1 MRAARRRAAR
11 PRPLAAPRAAARAS
25 PAPRATRGAS
35 LVRVAPRRRPRARL
49 DASAPRDD
57 DAPSSSAPHDDA
69 SSSSSS
75 AAQLA
80 RILRAV
86 SDAGTPFLPPAAGP
100 GPLLLPLHPDVAYEL
115 EPGLAADGG
124 ALHACR
130 GRDAYAALAA
140 RARVPGSCDRELVRC
155 RLAVTRA
162 AATGPTTATVRWEA
176 RFVPQK
182 LEWMLVAAERW
193 PAVLGGPRRVVEY
206 DILDRIGE
214 LSRFRWRALW
224 TLFRVAATE
233 GEMRVPV
240 ALVRGTS
247 VLGFEEEPT
256 SNALALRKHVETIEL
271 VALINGDAVRNKR
284 ICRDLLEFL
293 DARKPPKMPLK
304 EWDDAIVECV
314 RWYDVPGM
322 GQFDVDGLEDG
333 DEREAVYADAIAAL
347 GFFTAVLLAFA
358 WAVGGWYLK
367 GLERDRALVEM
378 LERSGY
384 N

>member
-1 MRAARRRAAR
+1 MRAAPAARRVRAPSPRLARRRAG
-11 PRPLAAPRAAARAS
+11 

-115 EPGLAADGG
+115 ERARAADGG

-130 GRDAYAALAA
+130 GRDAYAMLAA

-155 RLAVTRA
+155 RLAATRA
-162 AATGPTTATVRWEA
+162 AATGPTTATVRWERA
-176 RFVPQK
+176 SSPKSSSGCSSRRSGGRRFY
-182 LEWMLVAAERW
+182 W
-193 PAVLGGPRRVVEY
+193 GPRRVVEY

-247 VLGFEEEPT
+247 VLGFRRTDVKRARARRT
-256 SNALALRKHVETIEL
+256 SR
-271 VALINGDAVRNKR
+271 
-284 ICRDLLEFL
+284 
-293 DARKPPKMPLK
+293 
-304 EWDDAIVECV
+304 
-314 RWYDVPGM
+314 
-322 GQFDVDGLEDG
+322 
-333 DEREAVYADAIAAL
+333 
-347 GFFTAVLLAFA
+347 
-358 WAVGGWYLK
+358 
-367 GLERDRALVEM
+367 
-378 LERSGY
+378 RSSSSP
-384 N
+384 

>member
-1 MRAARRRAAR
+1 MRAAPAARRVHVDVLARRRAD
-11 PRPLAAPRAAARAS
+11 

-57 DAPSSSAPHDDA
+57 APPSSAPRDDAPSSS
-69 SSSSSS
+69 SSS
-75 AAQLA
+75 AQLA

-86 SDAGTPFLPPAAGP
+86 SDAGTPFLPPAGA
-100 GPLLLPLHPDVAYEL
+100 LLLPLHPDVAYEL

-140 RARVPGSCDRELVRC
+140 RAPGSCDRELVRC

-162 AATGPTTATVRWEA
+162 AATGPTSATVRWEA

-193 PAVLGGPRRVVEY
+193 PEVFGGPRRVVEF
-206 DILDRIGE
+206 DILDRVGE

-247 VLGFEEEPT
+247 VLGFEEDPT
-256 SNALALRKHVETIEL
+256 SNALALRRHVETIEL
-271 VALINGDAVRNKR
+271 VALVNGDEVRNKR

-333 DEREAVYADAIAAL
+333 EEREAVYADAIAAL

-384 N
+384 D

>member
-1 MRAARRRAAR
+1 MRAAPAPRRVRAPSPRLARRRAG
-11 PRPLAAPRAAARAS
+11 

-57 DAPSSSAPHDDA
+57 APPSSAPRDDAPSSS
-69 SSSSSS
+69 SST
-75 AAQLA
+75 AQLA

-140 RARVPGSCDRELVRC
+140 RAPGSCDRELVRC

-162 AATGPTTATVRWEA
+162 AATGPTSATVRWEA

-193 PAVLGGPRRVVEY
+193 PEVFGGPRRVVEF
-206 DILDRIGE
+206 DILDRVGE

-247 VLGFEEEPT
+247 VLGFEEDPT
-256 SNALALRKHVETIEL
+256 SNALALRRHVETIEL
-271 VALINGDAVRNKR
+271 VALVNGDEVRNKR

-304 EWDDAIVECV
+304 EWDDVILECV

>member
-1 MRAARRRAAR
+1 MRAAPAPRRVRAPSPRLARRRAG
-11 PRPLAAPRAAARAS
+11 

-57 DAPSSSAPHDDA
+57 APPSSAPRDDAPSSS
-69 SSSSSS
+69 SSS
-75 AAQLA
+75 AQLA

-86 SDAGTPFLPPAAGP
+86 SDAGTPFLPPGPAGP
-100 GPLLLPLHPDVAYEL
+100 GPPLLPLHPDVAYEL

-140 RARVPGSCDRELVRC
+140 RAPGSCDRELVRC

-162 AATGPTTATVRWEA
+162 AATGPTSATVRWEA

-182 LEWMLVAAERW
+182 LEWMLVVAERW
-193 PAVLGGPRRVVEY
+193 PEVFGGPRRVVEF
-206 DILDRIGE
+206 DILDRVGE

-247 VLGFEEEPT
+247 VLGFEEDPT
-256 SNALALRKHVETIEL
+256 SNALALRRHVETIEL
-271 VALINGDAVRNKR
+271 VALVNGDEVRNKR

-304 EWDDAIVECV
+304 EWDDAIMECV

-333 DEREAVYADAIAAL
+333 EEREAVYADAIAAL

>member
-1 MRAARRRAAR
+1 MRAAPAARRVHVDVLARRRAG
-11 PRPLAAPRAAARAS
+11 

-57 DAPSSSAPHDDA
+57 APPSSAPRDDAPSSS
-69 SSSSSS
+69 SSS
-75 AAQLA
+75 AQLA

-86 SDAGTPFLPPAAGP
+86 SDAGTPFLPPAGPAGA
-100 GPLLLPLHPDVAYEL
+100 LLLPLHPDVAYEL

-140 RARVPGSCDRELVRC
+140 RAPGSCDRELVRC

-162 AATGPTTATVRWEA
+162 AATGPTSATVRWEA

-193 PAVLGGPRRVVEY
+193 PEVFGGPRRVVEF
-206 DILDRIGE
+206 DILDRVGE

-247 VLGFEEEPT
+247 VLGFEEDPT
-256 SNALALRKHVETIEL
+256 SNALALRRHVETIEL
-271 VALINGDAVRNKR
+271 VALVNGDEVRNKR

-333 DEREAVYADAIAAL
+333 EEREAVYADAIAAL

-384 N
+384 D

>member
-1 MRAARRRAAR
+1 MRAAPAARRVHVDVLARRRAG
-11 PRPLAAPRAAARAS
+11 

-49 DASAPRDD
+49 DASAPRDAAPPSSAPRD
-57 DAPSSSAPHDDA
+57 DAPSSS
-69 SSSSSS
+69 SSS
-75 AAQLA
+75 AQLA

-86 SDAGTPFLPPAAGP
+86 SDAGTPFLPPAGPAGA
-100 GPLLLPLHPDVAYEL
+100 LLLPLHPDVAYEL

-140 RARVPGSCDRELVRC
+140 RAPGSCDRELVRC

-162 AATGPTTATVRWEA
+162 AATGPTSATVRWEA

-193 PAVLGGPRRVVEY
+193 PEVFGGPRRVVEF
-206 DILDRIGE
+206 DILDRVGE

-247 VLGFEEEPT
+247 VLGFEEDPT
-256 SNALALRKHVETIEL
+256 SNALALRRHVETIEL
-271 VALINGDAVRNKR
+271 VALVNGDEVRNKR

-333 DEREAVYADAIAAL
+333 EEREAVYADAIAAL

-384 N
+384 D

>member
-1 MRAARRRAAR
+1 M
-11 PRPLAAPRAAARAS
+11 
-25 PAPRATRGAS
+25 
-35 LVRVAPRRRPRARL
+35 
-49 DASAPRDD
+49 
-57 DAPSSSAPHDDA
+57 
-69 SSSSSS
+69 
-75 AAQLA
+75 
-80 RILRAV
+80 
-86 SDAGTPFLPPAAGP
+86 
-100 GPLLLPLHPDVAYEL
+100 
-115 EPGLAADGG
+115 
-124 ALHACR
+124 
-130 GRDAYAALAA
+130 
-140 RARVPGSCDRELVRC
+140 
-155 RLAVTRA
+155 
-162 AATGPTTATVRWEA
+162 
-176 RFVPQK
+176 
-182 LEWMLVAAERW
+182 
-193 PAVLGGPRRVVEY
+193 VEF
-206 DILDRIGE
+206 DILDRVGE

-247 VLGFEEEPT
+247 VLGFEEDPT
-256 SNALALRKHVETIEL
+256 SNALALRRHVETIEL
-271 VALINGDAVRNKR
+271 VALVNGDEVRNKR

-304 EWDDAIVECV
+304 EWDDAIMECV

-333 DEREAVYADAIAAL
+333 EEREAVYADAIAAL

-384 N
+384 D

>member
-1 MRAARRRAAR
+1 MRAAPAARRVHVDVLARRRAG
-11 PRPLAAPRAAARAS
+11 

-57 DAPSSSAPHDDA
+57 APPSSAPRDDAPSSS
-69 SSSSSS
+69 SSS
-75 AAQLA
+75 AQLA

-86 SDAGTPFLPPAAGP
+86 SDAGTPFLPPAGPAGA
-100 GPLLLPLHPDVAYEL
+100 LLLPLHPDVAYEL

-140 RARVPGSCDRELVRC
+140 RAPGSCDRELVRC

-162 AATGPTTATVRWEA
+162 AATGPTSATVPWEA

-193 PAVLGGPRRVVEY
+193 PEVFGGPRRVVEF
-206 DILDRIGE
+206 DILDRVGE

-247 VLGFEEEPT
+247 VLGFEEDPT
-256 SNALALRKHVETIEL
+256 SNALALRRHVETIEL
-271 VALINGDAVRNKR
+271 VALVNGDEVRNKR

-333 DEREAVYADAIAAL
+333 EEREAVYADAIAAL

-384 N
+384 D

>member
-1 MRAARRRAAR
+1 MRAAPAARRVHVDVLARRRAD
-11 PRPLAAPRAAARAS
+11 

-57 DAPSSSAPHDDA
+57 APPSSAPRDDAPSSS
-69 SSSSSS
+69 SSS
-75 AAQLA
+75 AQLA

-86 SDAGTPFLPPAAGP
+86 SDAGTPFLPPAGPAGA
-100 GPLLLPLHPDVAYEL
+100 LLLPLHPDVAYEL

-140 RARVPGSCDRELVRC
+140 RAPGSCDRELVRC

-162 AATGPTTATVRWEA
+162 AATGPTSATVRWEA

-193 PAVLGGPRRVVEY
+193 PEVFGGPRRVVEF
-206 DILDRIGE
+206 DILDRVGE

-247 VLGFEEEPT
+247 VLGFEEDPT
-256 SNALALRKHVETIEL
+256 SNALALRRHVETIEL
-271 VALINGDAVRNKR
+271 VALVNGDEVRNKR

-333 DEREAVYADAIAAL
+333 EEREAVYADAIAAL

-384 N
+384 D

>member
-1 MRAARRRAAR
+1 MRAAPAPRRVHVDVLARRRAG
-11 PRPLAAPRAAARAS
+11 

-57 DAPSSSAPHDDA
+57 APPSSAPRDDA
-69 SSSSSS
+69 PSSSSS

-140 RARVPGSCDRELVRC
+140 RARVPGAADRELVRC

-162 AATGPTTATVRWEA
+162 AATGPTSATVRWEA

-193 PAVLGGPRRVVEY
+193 PEVFGGPRRVVEY
-206 DILDRIGE
+206 DILDRIAE
-214 LSRFRWRALW
+214 VSRFRWRALW

-271 VALINGDAVRNKR
+271 VALINGDEVRNKR

-304 EWDDAIVECV
+304 EWDDAIMECV

-384 N
+384 D